1 MASWFLKGL
10 QHEMYR
16 LSKKQCKIRRHEE
29 LSLNAPLSND
39 ASVELVE
46 LLPLQEPFEN
56 DLSISLRDALSRL
69 SPKQYY
75 VIRDIVLNG
84 YTEHE
89 VSEQLKIS
97 QPAVNKI
104 KKAALKKLQNDK
116 CLREWKN
123 YESSR

>member
-16 LSKKQCKIRRHEE
+16 LSKKHCKIRRHEE
-29 LSLNAPLSND
+29 LSLNAPLSDD

-46 LLPLQEPFEN
+46 LLPLQEQHEN

-69 SPKQYY
+69 SPRQFY
-75 VIRDIVLNG
+75 VIRSIFLYG
-84 YTEHE
+84 YTEQE
-89 VSEQLKIS
+89 VSKQLKIS

-104 KKAALKKLQNDK
+104 KKAALKKLQND
-116 CLREWKN
+116 LREWKN